1 MKHYSY
7 SVKDVLVEYFGEDTL
22 AGMRMKPQIPLG
34 PEHSKH
40 LIPLSWQYAD
50 EQIMHLFL
58 DHKFLIRTVIED
70 DYIAYIYQEG
80 RQQCALLLFITD
92 EDKGPFSI
100 NIKYACEL
108 IDKWRAAGYKT
119 KIASHSVTVERYGQ
133 SKNFRLLHHVDA
145 GSGKGSYIY
154 TLVENNGTSL
164 LTCDIHNCWP
174 EYYKKIIAVSASK
187 DIREYKCLF
196 EPEVRITTG
205 EEKKKK
211 TIATGIAA
219 VVEFF
224 KENYPV
230 SAYYQEFKNTGIYN
244 SVLVAGGKGIDIWV
258 NVRNLITEINVY
270 DRDRIPVIKWEL
282 GDEKY
287 SLVNQVPALQS
298 VRALDIRQMHGYAV
312 QMAYVDGTI
321 RNYYLKNFETRGIP
335 DSVEIDGCMFD
346 EQTLKSVSVKGN
358 GICFDNGYVIAE
370 HILFY
375 RSYRQVQ
382 TTSARSKGYQNILKP
397 QYMLPLREF
406 KSHFQSQH
414 FWGNPGECY
423 GPLDA
428 MLSPDGER
436 ITDISFTGYGFDK
449 WCGSKAWRVCVE
461 PTDLYGFIQED
472 GTWLAPPVY
481 EEAERFEGGCVKVK
495 RKVDGV
501 SKQFLLMPDGR
512 EIPFEHDIDT
522 RRFDNGLCPYNASKT
537 PVNAPHP
544 GYYWEQDYDDVTAG
558 KWGYIDIYGKIVV
571 KPQYVYAVGFYNG
584 GGERAVVAKL
594 IDGKLYWGAID
605 KTGKEVIPCTY
616 ESLYTRWGDAFA
628 FRRYGEKMYGVMD
641 LDGNIIAQPQFEFF
655 EAYDEKHQLLTV
667 GEDEDSLG
675 VFSLELKKM
684 IIPAEYDCI
693 DYDDHIISC
702 EIRFT
707 AKDRYFNYAGEELD
721 FSQYDSVSEC
731 DGLLRTW
738 KDQKCGFI
746 ELDGTVVI
754 PNILQGGLSSDCLM
768 LYRKG
773 YVISG
778 EYQKLGVST
787 LDGRIIVPQEYTE
800 ITARDNFIIA
810 SNRISGNWC
819 ICDTLYA
826 YDGTPILSG
835 PYRKMLYHSDSQQLT
850 AETPYGIEHLAV
862 IGEVTDGT

>member
-1 MKHYSY
+1 MKYYSY
-7 SVKDVLVEYFGEDTL
+7 SVKDILTEYFGADPL
-22 AGMRMKPQIPLG
+22 AVMRKKSQTSLG

-58 DHKFLIRTVIED
+58 DHKFLIRTIIED
-70 DYIAYIYQEG
+70 DYIVYLYQEG
-80 RQQCALLLFITD
+80 SRQCALLLFITD

-100 NIKYACEL
+100 NTNYACE
-108 IDKWRAAGYKT
+108 IIQKWENAGYKT
-119 KIASHSVTVERYGQ
+119 KIVSHTVAIERYGQ
-133 SKNFRLLHHVDA
+133 TKNFRLLHHS
-145 GSGKGSYIY
+145 GTGKGAYIY
-154 TLVENNGTSL
+154 TLAENNGTPL
-164 LTCDIHNCWP
+164 LVYDIHGCWP

-196 EPEVRITTG
+196 EPTVRITTG
-205 EEKKKK
+205 QEKQKE
-211 TIATGIAA
+211 TIATGIEA
-219 VVEFF
+219 VAEFF
-224 KENYPV
+224 KENFSV
-230 SAYYQEFKNTGIYN
+230 GVYYQEFKSTGIYN
-244 SVLVAGGKGIDIWV
+244 RVLIAGEKGIDIWV

-270 DRDRIPVIKWEL
+270 DLDAAPVMKWDI
-282 GDEKY
+282 GKQTQ
-287 SLVNQVPALQS
+287 SLVDQVPALQS
-298 VRALDIRQMHGYAV
+298 VRALDITQMHGYAV
-312 QMAYVDGTI
+312 QMTYADGTI
-321 RNYYLKNFETRGIP
+321 RNYYLTNFESRKIP
-335 DSVEIDGCMFD
+335 DTVEIDGCIFD
-346 EQTLKSVSVKGN
+346 EQILKSVSIKGN
-358 GICFDNGYVIAE
+358 GIRFDNGYVIAA
-370 HILFY
+370 HILYY

-382 TTSARSKGYQNILKP
+382 AKGAGSKGYKDILKP

-406 KSHFQSQH
+406 KSHFQTQH

-423 GPLDA
+423 GPRDA
-428 MLSPDGER
+428 MLSPGGQR
-436 ITDISFTGYGFDK
+436 ITDISFSGYGFDK

-461 PTDLYGFIQED
+461 PTDLYGFILED
-472 GTWLAPPVY
+472 GSWLAPPVY
-481 EEAERFEGGCVKVK
+481 ETAEHFEGGCVKAK
-495 RKVDGV
+495 RKVNGV
-501 SKQFLLMPDGR
+501 YKQFLLMPDGG

-522 RRFDNGLCPYNASKT
+522 RRFDGGLCPYNASKT
-537 PVNAPHP
+537 PVTAPYP
-544 GYYWEQDYDDVTAG
+544 GYYWDHDYDDVTAG
-558 KWGYIDIYGKIVV
+558 KWGYIDIHGKIVV

-605 KTGKEVIPCTY
+605 RTGKEVIPCTY

-667 GEDEDSLG
+667 GEDEDTLG
-675 VFSLELKKM
+675 VYSLELKKM

-702 EIRFT
+702 EIKYT
-707 AKDRYFNYAGEELD
+707 AKERYFNYAAEELD
-721 FSQYDSVSEC
+721 FSQYDSVSEYE
-731 DGLLRTW
+731 GLLRTW

-787 LDGRIIVPQEYTE
+787 LDGRIVVPEEYTE
-800 ITARDNFIIA
+800 IAARDNFIIA

-835 PYRKMLYHSDSQQLT
+835 PYRKMLYHSDSRQLT
-850 AETPYGIEHLAV
+850 AETPYGIEHFQV
-862 IGEVTDGT
+862 IGGEQDGT